1 MYREKIYK
9 IENTETFK
17 TLMLGWAEQ
26 FNKVCCLNSNSY
38 KNDKYSSFDF
48 LMAAGEEDEFIVEA
62 GSLDNPDVFGQLKNF
77 YEKNR
82 NWLFGFLTYDLKNKI
97 ENLSSKNFDGINM
110 PEIHFF
116 QPEYILFLEKNDL
129 KILSSK
135 KEPDEIFREI
145 SGFHK
150 NIPEKIFISK
160 NEIKNRISKTEY
172 LSTVEQI
179 KKHIHRGDIYEMNF
193 CQEFFME
200 AAEINSLS
208 LYLKLNAVSPTPFSC
223 FYKYDKKFLISA
235 SPERFFKKIGNKIIS
250 QPIKG
255 TIRRGATSVEDES
268 LKQQLLQDKKEQ
280 TENVMITDLVRNDL
294 SKTANPNT
302 VNIEEL
308 FGIYTFQQVHQ
319 MITTISSELRS
330 DVHFVDA
337 IRNAFPMGSMT
348 GAPKI
353 RAMELIEKYESTKR
367 GLFSGAVGYITP
379 GGDFDFNVVIR
390 SILYDSENKYL
401 SFMAGGA
408 ITANSLPEKEY
419 EECLLKAKAIFQV
432 LDV

>member
-1 MYREKIYK
+1 MYRGKVYK
-9 IENTETFK
+9 IENAESFK
-17 TLMLGWAEQ
+17 TLMLKWAEQ
-26 FNKVCCLNSNSY
+26 FQKVCCLNSNSY

-48 LMAAGEEDEFIVEA
+48 LIAAGAEDEFIVEA
-62 GSLDNPDVFGQLKNF
+62 ASLDNPDVFGQLKNF
-77 YEKNR
+77 YEKKKS
-82 NWLFGFLTYDLKNKI
+82 WLFGFLTYDLKNKI
-97 ENLSSKNFDGINM
+97 EDLSSNNFDGINM

-116 QPEYILFLEKNDL
+116 QPECILFLEKNNL
-129 KILSSK
+129 KILSTK
-135 KEPDEIFREI
+135 KEPDEIFCEI
-145 SGFHK
+145 SGLHK
-150 NIPEKIFISK
+150 DIPKKIFITK
-160 NEIKNRISKTEY
+160 NKIKNRISKTEY

-179 KKHIHRGDIYEMNF
+179 KNHIHRGDIYEMNF
-193 CQEFFME
+193 CQEFYMDDT
-200 AAEINSLS
+200 EINSLS
-208 LYLKLNAVSPTPFSC
+208 LYLKLNTVSPTPFSC

-235 SPERFFKKIGNKIIS
+235 SPERFLKKMENKIIS

-255 TIRRGATSVEDES
+255 TIRRGTTSAEDEL
-268 LKQQLLQDKKEQ
+268 LKQQLFQDKKEQ

-294 SKTANPNT
+294 SKTANPKS

-330 DVHFVDA
+330 DIHFADA

-348 GAPKI
+348 GAPKVK
-353 RAMELIEKYESTKR
+353 AMELIEKYESTKR

-390 SILYDSENKYL
+390 SILYNSENKYL

-408 ITANSLPEKEY
+408 ITANSIPEKEY

-432 LDV
+432 LDE